1 MAIFFDAPV
10 TPDALTAFVR
20 EVPIPSTL
28 TLTNLFPTE
37 TVDTNTIDWSE
48 ITQTN
53 RTARFRSFDG
63 RIHVSDRDGASDKR
77 VSMLPLSDSLNMG
90 EFERLQLEFARTGGT
105 RSAALAN
112 AIYND
117 AERLVRNIR
126 NRMEQ
131 AVGDVLTDGKLT
143 INENGLVGMEADFGV
158 PANHIV
164 TAATAWTNVAAPML
178 DNLIAYVD
186 TYIAT
191 NGFAP
196 GSILTSQRVARLMR
210 INTQMVNASAG
221 STVGRTRI
229 NANELG
235 DLLASESLPNTIRTY
250 DTVLDVDGVSTR
262 PIPDDRLIFLPPSP
276 DDLLGIR
283 YGLTATALE
292 LVGSNLSEV
301 DFADA
306 PGIVGVVEK
315 VGPPYRQFSFVD
327 AVGMP
332 YLKDARKLFV
342 ADVA

>member
-20 EVPIPSTL
+20 EIPLPSTL
-28 TLTNLFPTE
+28 GLSALFPTE
-37 TVDTNTIDWSE
+37 TSDSNTIDWSE
-48 ITQTN
+48 IIQTN

-63 RIHVSDRDGASDKR
+63 RIHVSDRDGSSDKR
-77 VSMLPLSDSLNMG
+77 VSLLPFSDSLNMG
-90 EFERLQLEFARTGGT
+90 EYERLQLEFARTGGT
-105 RSAALAN
+105 RQSALAN

-117 AERLVRNIR
+117 AERLVRNMR

-131 AVGDVLTDGKLT
+131 AVGDVLIDGKLT

-164 TAATAWTNVAAPML
+164 TAATAWTNTAAPIL
-178 DNLIAYVD
+178 DNLIAWVD
-186 TYIAT
+186 TYVAT

-196 GSILTSQRVARLMR
+196 GGILTSARVGRLLR
-210 INTQMVNASAG
+210 VNTQLINTAAG
-221 STVGRTRI
+221 SAAGRTRI
-229 NANELG
+229 NTAELA
-235 DLLASESLPNTIRTY
+235 DVLASENLPSTISFY
-250 DTVLDVDGVSTR
+250 DTVLDIDGSSTR
-262 PIPDDRLIFLPPSP
+262 VIPDDRVIFLPPNPS
-276 DDLLGIR
+276 DLLAIR
-283 YGLTATALE
+283 YGLSATALE
-292 LVGSNLSEV
+292 LVGSNESEA

-315 VGPPYRQFSFVD
+315 VGPPYRQFTFVD

-332 YLKDARKLFV
+332 YLKDARNLFV